1 MIIISAADR
10 EKKTNSVFQCCYS
23 AFIKKT
29 GVTKLITIASVRLSL
44 FSLAGWGR
52 VNPLISFV
60 KRVNTI
66 NIGNACALSFTITII
81 LYLALWFTS
90 WSSIFFFSLRV
101 IFFGR
106 GALCACEGALADW
119 RLSVARRSGKAERET
134 PESGTKAS
142 SGGGA
147 LKRKAFH
154 FTIGSLGFSSFYFL
168 PKYEE
173 SPESDYGI
181 GGCFRFG
188 CAKGKVNQHN

>member
-10 EKKTNSVFQCCYS
+10 EKKTNSVSQCCYS

-106 GALCACEGALADW
+106 GALCACEGARWQTADC
-119 RLSVARRSGKAERET
+119 RLRDDLGKQRGKPLSRGPTLPQGE
-134 PESGTKAS
+134 
-142 SGGGA
+142 A
-147 LKRKAFH
+147 LSKEKLFISPLVLWDFH
-154 FTIGSLGFSSFYFL
+154 LFIFCQNMKNPLSRIT
-168 PKYEE
+168 E
-173 SPESDYGI
+173 
-181 GGCFRFG
+181 
-188 CAKGKVNQHN
+188 